1 MAREPEVVLANSK
14 REINYSNCVV
24 ITKEPKHAVNRISL
38 IYMEVQV
45 LTKDKAAHATT
56 YLPRC
61 EDVWGPGDTPS
72 RILNLVKDGG
82 EWLGVWPSRK

>member
-1 MAREPEVVLANSK
+1 
-14 REINYSNCVV
+14 
-24 ITKEPKHAVNRISL
+24 
-38 IYMEVQV
+38 MEVQV